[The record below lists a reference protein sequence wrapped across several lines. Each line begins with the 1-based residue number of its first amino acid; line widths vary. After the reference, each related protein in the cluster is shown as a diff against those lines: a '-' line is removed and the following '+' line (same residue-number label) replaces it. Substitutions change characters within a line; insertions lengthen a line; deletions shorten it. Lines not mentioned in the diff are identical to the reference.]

1 MMLHLNPKNWE
12 GDYKTPSIKD
22 TRWVFGGLL
31 FLYLILGETLLG
43 FSRRPEQILI
53 ILGLGAFLEILFSGI
68 FKGRK
73 IFPLSSVIS
82 CLSISIILNFSF
94 GNSFLWI
101 PVFIMVAS
109 KYIFTLNDRHF
120 FNPSLF
126 GIVCSLLFSNNL
138 VSLAPAYQWY
148 GTLESAGF
156 MMYFVITAAVL
167 FFVVKI
173 NRMPLVLSFLIVFT
187 LQTLVRTYIVRYI
200 IPPETLF
207 IGALT
212 SPAFYLFCF
221 YMITDPGTSPSDKK
235 EQIIVG
241 VSIALMDLVFHLK
254 FSLYTFFYAG
264 ISVAMIRYGYKLG
277 KTIFQGNFQWSQRI
291 PLLGIRSIVI
301 ALFSLP
307 FFAMMLWGNNN
318 GKDLVT
324 DYPFEL
330 TPISSQH
337 SGLFSKK
344 SDILNQVDKRVA
356 HVAKWILSVGDA
368 VATADVNNDGYKDL
382 FLTQILKDSSVKAKI
397 YLNQGNFKFKK
408 FAIPDLDRYLDSPKI
423 NGLPAFGLFFDYDN
437 DGDQDLFVGF
447 GFAQSHLFENK
458 LIPEGKF
465 SMKEKY
471 VDALNKQSTI
481 CLSANI
487 FDFNR
492 DGKNDLMVGNTLPAY
507 FKEYKV
513 PTRLNIFDLP
523 KEQYTNDRR
532 MLHFMHES
540 WHDAN
545 NGGENFILMNQGGG
559 NFFEPKSKDIG
570 LPETRW
576 SLSIGSS
583 DINNDGFTDLYIAND
598 FGHDDCYMNIDGK
611 YFERKQGKFHGE
623 LGLDTYKGMNSS
635 LGDLDGNGQEDV
647 YVSNVH
653 HSMQAEGSLL
663 WLNFT
668 QKGSKEFDLKERA
681 ANMNMLNINR
691 FGWGASITDINMD
704 GKQDILQANGMVDDS
719 WDKKY
724 KERSD
729 YWYFQAQVART
740 GPEIH
745 GYADKW
751 ADLRGRCI
759 YENEQ
764 DGIFLNVDG
773 KKFIDVSTRVGFNHR
788 ANTRGIAAVDFDNDG
803 DPDLLVTDQFGEPK
817 LYENKISN
825 RQWLGLELFGNR
837 KTTALDP
844 VGTKVWITFEQNG
857 KKQTAFREYHAVN
870 GFSAQGDNRMI
881 FALGRS
887 SDQVSN
893 IKVKIQWTDGKTT
906 EFKNLTLNKYQ
917 IITED

>member
-1 MMLHLNPKNWE
+1 
-12 GDYKTPSIKD
+12 
-22 TRWVFGGLL
+22 
-31 FLYLILGETLLG
+31 
-43 FSRRPEQILI
+43 
-53 ILGLGAFLEILFSGI
+53 
-68 FKGRK
+68 
-73 IFPLSSVIS
+73 
-82 CLSISIILNFSF
+82 
-94 GNSFLWI
+94 
-101 PVFIMVAS
+101 
-109 KYIFTLNDRHF
+109 
-120 FNPSLF
+120 
-126 GIVCSLLFSNNL
+126 
-138 VSLAPAYQWY
+138 
-148 GTLESAGF
+148 
-156 MMYFVITAAVL
+156 
-167 FFVVKI
+167 
-173 NRMPLVLSFLIVFT
+173 
-187 LQTLVRTYIVRYI
+187 
-200 IPPETLF
+200 
-207 IGALT
+207 
-212 SPAFYLFCF
+212 
-221 YMITDPGTSPSDKK
+221 
-235 EQIIVG
+235 
-241 VSIALMDLVFHLK
+241 
-254 FSLYTFFYAG
+254 
-264 ISVAMIRYGYKLG
+264 
-277 KTIFQGNFQWSQRI
+277 
-291 PLLGIRSIVI
+291 
-301 ALFSLP
+301 
-307 FFAMMLWGNNN
+307 
-318 GKDLVT
+318 
-324 DYPFEL
+324 
-330 TPISSQH
+330 
-337 SGLFSKK
+337 
-344 SDILNQVDKRVA
+344 
-356 HVAKWILSVGDA
+356 
-368 VATADVNNDGYKDL
+368 
-382 FLTQILKDSSVKAKI
+382 
-397 YLNQGNFKFKK
+397 
-408 FAIPDLDRYLDSPKI
+408 
-423 NGLPAFGLFFDYDN
+423 
-437 DGDQDLFVGF
+437 
-447 GFAQSHLFENK
+447 
-458 LIPEGKF
+458 
-465 SMKEKY
+465 
-471 VDALNKQSTI
+471 
-481 CLSANI
+481 
-487 FDFNR
+487 
-492 DGKNDLMVGNTLPAY
+492 
-507 FKEYKV
+507 
-513 PTRLNIFDLP
+513 
-523 KEQYTNDRR
+523 
-532 MLHFMHES
+532 
-540 WHDAN
+540 
-545 NGGENFILMNQGGG
+545 
-559 NFFEPKSKDIG
+559 
-570 LPETRW
+570 
-576 SLSIGSS
+576 
-583 DINNDGFTDLYIAND
+583 
-598 FGHDDCYMNIDGK
+598 
-611 YFERKQGKFHGE
+611 
-623 LGLDTYKGMNSS
+623 MNSS

-887 SDQVSN
+887 SDKVSN